1 MVKKKKAK
9 REKVKKLSA
18 KGRSAS
24 GGKPRKKVVAKKA
37 KGSRK
42 KGPIHAYLS
51 LGSNVGEREE
61 YIEQAIFILKKSKG
75 IKVIKKS
82 PNYETQAEGIK
93 NQPPFINAAVEIET
107 TLPPHPLLDVLEGI
121 ENTLGREREIEWG
134 PRTMDIDILF
144 YGNEVVSDDKLQI
157 PHPLLHERIFVLMPL
172 AEIAPHFIHPVLEK
186 TIADLYEEKKLEHS
200 EKYDDELPGFK
211 DVKRG
216 VPDDYERW

>member
-1 MVKKKKAK
+1 MVKKKKVKKIKAK
-9 REKVKKLSA
+9 KTKGKKKVPIQKVKA
-18 KGRSAS
+18 
-24 GGKPRKKVVAKKA
+24 
-37 KGSRK
+37 RK
-42 KGPIHAYLS
+42 KGPWHVYLG
-51 LGSNVGEREE
+51 LGSNVGDREE

-75 IKVIKKS
+75 IKVIRKS
-82 PNYETQAEGIK
+82 SNYETQAEGVK

-107 TLPPHPLLDVLEGI
+107 TLPPHMLLDVLEGI

-134 PRTMDIDILF
+134 PRTMDIDILL
-144 YGNEVVSDDKLQI
+144 YDDEVVSDDKLQI
-157 PHPLLHERIFVLMPL
+157 PHPLLHERIFALMPL

-186 TIADLYEEKKLEHS
+186 TIADLYEEKKLEQS